1 MPAMTM
7 PFLPRDFFDP
17 SGGYTERDAASPL
30 AARLIIG
37 RDAALGAIDDAESR
51 MDKFALACV
60 RDKDRPPSLELLGVF
75 AQRSEQVLTA
85 RSSLRLLRRLLFKNT
100 CVLEEAHHRWVSE
113 MSIQMVITSKELTSW
128 SILDLDASLSSDPD
142 AGADDKQLSNA
153 FSGASR
159 GVSQMKVVIR
169 MDALLRPAD
178 NEAEHGEDDDLPAYA
193 FVHAAEAEKTI
204 MQMGKLATTNT
215 TSARYP
221 IAYRALV
228 LLTLKAVTQSN
239 FEAMT
244 KLHILTYAL
253 RLRALVRNNVTSAVN
268 SAEEL
273 NLLRSVF
280 YSDVKSDLKEIDDL
294 PSCAQVDEVAVASIS
309 DIQEQFLALCNGAC
323 RETDVLYK

>member
-1 MPAMTM
+1 MEAPRPDGGTAFFADLLLTDLKNDFLLTTVTDWLSARGLPDVREVAVQTPAS
-7 PFLPRDFFDP
+7 DW
-17 SGGYTERDAASPL
+17 
-30 AARLIIG
+30 
-37 RDAALGAIDDAESR
+37 
-51 MDKFALACV
+51 V
-60 RDKDRPPSLELLGVF
+60 RR
-75 AQRSEQVLTA
+75 AH
-85 RSSLRLLRRLLFKNT
+85 LRLYCRLMLRGIPDMCSYTAFDR
-100 CVLEEAHHRWVSE
+100 
-113 MSIQMVITSKELTSW
+113 
-128 SILDLDASLSSDPD
+128 SDPD

-215 TSARYP
+215 TSARNP

-228 LLTLKAVTQSN
+228 LLTLKAVTQSK

-253 RLRALVRNNVTSAVN
+253 RLRALVRNNVTSAVD

-323 RETDVLYK
+323 RETDVLDK

>member
-1 MPAMTM
+1 MRGRKILTVAFALTCPTRSRASPRSLVSSLPFQRLLLSSPSMPAMTM

-128 SILDLDASLSSDPD
+128 SILDLDASLSYARIGAL
-142 AGADDKQLSNA
+142 AGACMLPVVKTFSVPKPMMLSKERLRQAKKEQLKDLAARREVVKQLVQKVKTP
-153 FSGASR
+153 
-159 GVSQMKVVIR
+159 GV
-169 MDALLRPAD
+169 
-178 NEAEHGEDDDLPAYA
+178 
-193 FVHAAEAEKTI
+193 
-204 MQMGKLATTNT
+204 
-215 TSARYP
+215 
-221 IAYRALV
+221 
-228 LLTLKAVTQSN
+228 
-239 FEAMT
+239 
-244 KLHILTYAL
+244 
-253 RLRALVRNNVTSAVN
+253 
-268 SAEEL
+268 
-273 NLLRSVF
+273 
-280 YSDVKSDLKEIDDL
+280 
-294 PSCAQVDEVAVASIS
+294 
-309 DIQEQFLALCNGAC
+309 
-323 RETDVLYK
+323 

>member
-1 MPAMTM
+1 MEAPRPGEGTACFADLLLTDLKNDFLLTTVTDWLSARGLPDVREVAVQTPAS
-7 PFLPRDFFDP
+7 DW
-17 SGGYTERDAASPL
+17 
-30 AARLIIG
+30 
-37 RDAALGAIDDAESR
+37 
-51 MDKFALACV
+51 V
-60 RDKDRPPSLELLGVF
+60 RR
-75 AQRSEQVLTA
+75 AH
-85 RSSLRLLRRLLFKNT
+85 LRLCCRLMLRGIPDMCSYTTFDR
-100 CVLEEAHHRWVSE
+100 
-113 MSIQMVITSKELTSW
+113 
-128 SILDLDASLSSDPD
+128 SDPD

-323 RETDVLYK
+323 RETDVL